1 MGGFPREGGEGE
13 TFLVPGDVG
22 WVVFVVGGVEEVG
35 EV

>member
-1 MGGFPREGGEGE
+1 MRGSVWEGGHGE

-35 EV
+35 